1 VTVRMGHIR
10 FLNCYPMY
18 CGLEQRGHLGDE
30 APVDR
35 PGRPGIQLV
44 PGVPTELNQW
54 LVGGEIDLGLISSIA
69 YARNYRRLVI
79 SRRVSISSFGAVD
92 SIQLVTRRPLKDI
105 RSVALTMQSA
115 TSVALLKTM
124 FKLRF
129 EQDVAYG
136 DLLGSVAQA
145 LEEYDAA
152 LVIGDQGLEALYFPE
167 PGTTCHDLGAMWMEW
182 TRLPMV
188 YAVWA
193 AREEFARANG
203 PELME
208 VEQELIECRDYGRDH
223 LPDVVESA
231 LGQYRF
237 ERESLMRYFALL
249 YYGFRDEYQ
258 KGLRRFY
265 ELAYEAGELEEMPE
279 LRFIDEVAG
288 TESGPGAGAEA
299 AFGAAAGLP
308 AKPGAAATVGVSAT
322 PAAPTTSAAPV
333 PAAPAPEAAP
343 S

>member
-1 VTVRMGHIR
+1 MTVRMGHIR

-18 CGLEQRGHLGDE
+18 CGLEQRGHLDE
-30 APVDR
+30 EGPG
-35 PGRPGIQLV
+35 PGRPAIELV
-44 PGVPTELNQW
+44 PGVPTELNRW
-54 LVGGEIDLGLISSIA
+54 LVSGEIDLGLISSIA
-69 YARNYRRLVI
+69 YARNFRHLVI

-92 SIQLVTRRPLKDI
+92 SIQLVTRKPLEEI
-105 RSVALTMQSA
+105 RSVALTTQSA

-129 EQDVAYG
+129 KQDVAYG
-136 DLLGSVAQA
+136 DLLGTVAQA

-167 PGTTCHDLGAMWMEW
+167 PGTTCHDLGAMWMDW

-193 AREEFARANG
+193 AREDFARTNG
-203 PELME
+203 AELVE

-237 ERESLMRYFALL
+237 NHENLMRYFALL

-279 LRFIDEVAG
+279 LRFIDEVVATG
-288 TESGPGAGAEA
+288 PEPGPGAGAEA
-299 AFGAAAGLP
+299 AFGAAAGAP
-308 AKPGAAATVGVSAT
+308 AT
-322 PAAPTTSAAPV
+322 PADGAEPRPV
-333 PAAPAPEAAP
+333 
-343 S
+343 